1 MRGKSDKFVVYRRA
15 QVPAYLH
22 FDSNPREGDPVV
34 IPPGPYFITATTDL
48 TAPEHAPAGMHGYD
62 ATKMPEMKA
71 IFIAAGPDIR
81 AGVTL
86 EPFENVNVFPLI
98 AKILGLDIANL
109 KTGPI
114 DGKLSVLEGILKTK

>member
-1 MRGKSDKFVVYRRA
+1 
-15 QVPAYLH
+15 
-22 FDSNPREGDPVV
+22 
-34 IPPGPYFITATTDL
+34 
-48 TAPEHAPAGMHGYD
+48 AGMHGYD

-71 IFIAAGPDIR
+71 IFVASGPDIR

-86 EPFENVNVFPLI
+86 EPFENVNVYPLI

-109 KTGPI
+109 KTEPI